1 MVSAKP
7 LKIGW
12 THHGDYF
19 KVVMDTYSRIQELKR
34 EHDQFQRSL
43 KGKKVSNDDV
53 AVLASKN
60 DAIGELALIVI
71 VFSAFTLEA
80 YINHYGINH
89 FSRNYFSNYLD
100 KLDLLA
106 KWLVI
111 PRVVTGKKLNPGS
124 HAMQDLSWLVSLR
137 NRLAHFKS
145 KTITV
150 EEIKESDFLWHEDAE
165 RAVGTVKR
173 VVSLLK
179 RIDPKA
185 ETDWVDQE
193 T

>member
-1 MVSAKP
+1 MKP
-7 LKIGW
+7 LKIAW
-12 THHGDYF
+12 THHGGYF
-19 KVVMDTYSRIQELKR
+19 KVVMDNYSRIQELKR

-43 KGKKVSNDDV
+43 EGKDMSDDDA

-60 DAIGELALIVI
+60 DAIGELALIVV

-80 YINHYGINH
+80 YINHYGINRL
-89 FSRNYFSNYLD
+89 SRNYFSNYLD

-111 PRVVTGKKLNPGS
+111 PRVVTGKKLDPGS
-124 HAMQDLSWLVSLR
+124 HAMQGLSWLVSLR
-137 NRLAHFKS
+137 NRLSHFKS

-150 EEIKESDFLWHEDAE
+150 EEIKESDWLWHEDAE
-165 RAVGTVKR
+165 TAVRTVKR

-179 RIDPKA
+179 RVDPKA
-185 ETDWVDQE
+185 ETDWLDQE

>member
-1 MVSAKP
+1 VPAKP
-7 LKIGW
+7 IKIAW
-12 THHGDYF
+12 TYHGDYF
-19 KVVMDTYSRIQELKR
+19 KVVTDTFSRIQELKQ
-34 EHDQFQRSL
+34 EHDQFQNNH
-43 KGKKVSNDDV
+43 KGKDLSNDDV
-53 AVLASKN
+53 DFLASRN

-80 YINHYGINH
+80 YINHYGINRL
-89 FSRNYFSNYLD
+89 SRNYFSSYLD

-111 PRVVTGKKLNPGS
+111 PRVVTGKKLDPGTA
-124 HAMQDLSWLVSLR
+124 AMQDLSWLVSLR

-150 EEIKESDFLWHEDAE
+150 AEIKESDWLWYEDAE
-165 RAVGTVKR
+165 KAVRTVKR

-179 RIDPKA
+179 RIDAKA
-185 ETDWVDQE
+185 DTDWLDHE

>member
-1 MVSAKP
+1 VSKKP
-7 LKIGW
+7 RKIAW

-19 KVVMDTYSRIQELKR
+19 KVVMDTYSQIQELKR

-43 KGKKVSNDDV
+43 NGKEMSDDDV

-89 FSRNYFSNYLD
+89 LSRNYFSRYLGR
-100 KLDLLA
+100 LDLLA
-106 KWLVI
+106 KWVVI
-111 PRVVTGKKLNPGS
+111 PRVVTGEKLDPGLQ
-124 HAMQDLSWLVSLR
+124 AMQDLSWLVSLR

-145 KTITV
+145 KTIAV
-150 EEIKESDFLWHEDAE
+150 EEIKESDWLWHEDAE
-165 RAVGTVKR
+165 RAVRTVR
-173 VVSLLK
+173 GVVSLLE

-185 ETDWVDQE
+185 ETYWLNQE

>member
-1 MVSAKP
+1 MSAKP
-7 LKIGW
+7 FKFAW

-19 KVVMDTYSRIQELKR
+19 KLVADSYSKIEELKR
-34 EHDQFQRSL
+34 EHDQFQISL
-43 KGKKVSNDDV
+43 KRKEVSDDDIDF
-53 AVLASKN
+53 LASRN
-60 DAIGELALIVI
+60 DTIGELALIVI

-80 YINHYGINH
+80 FINHHGISRL
-89 FSRNYFSNYLD
+89 SRNYFSKYLD

-124 HAMQDLSWLVSLR
+124 AAMQDLSWLVSLR

-145 KTITV
+145 KTISMD
-150 EEIKESDFLWHEDAE
+150 EIEESDWLWHEDAQ
-165 RAVGTVKR
+165 RAVRTVKR
-173 VVSLLK
+173 TVALLK
-179 RIDPKA
+179 RIDVK
-185 ETDWVDQE
+185 VDTEWLSRQ

>member
-1 MVSAKP
+1 MSVKP
-7 LKIGW
+7 LKIAW

-19 KVVMDTYSRIQELKR
+19 KVVMATYCKIQALKR

-43 KGKKVSNDDV
+43 KGKKISDDDV

-80 YINHYGINH
+80 YINHYAISRL
-89 FSRNYFSNYLD
+89 SRNYFSNYLD

-111 PRVVTGKKLNPGS
+111 PRVVTGKTLDPGS
-124 HAMQDLSWLVSLR
+124 RAMQDLSWLVSLR

-150 EEIKESDFLWHEDAE
+150 EELKESDWLWNEDAE
-165 RAVGTVKR
+165 RAVKTVKR
-173 VVSLLK
+173 VVSLLD
-179 RIDPKA
+179 RIDSKA
-185 ETDWVDQE
+185 ETDWIDQE
-193 T
+193 R

>member
-1 MVSAKP
+1 VPAKP
-7 LKIGW
+7 IKIAW

-19 KVVMDTYSRIQELKR
+19 KVVTDTFSRIQELKQ
-34 EHDQFQRSL
+34 EHDQFQNSHKEKDL
-43 KGKKVSNDDV
+43 SDDDV
-53 AVLASKN
+53 DFLASRN
-60 DAIGELALIVI
+60 NAIGELALIVI

-80 YINHYGINH
+80 YINHYGINRL
-89 FSRNYFSNYLD
+89 SRNYFSSYLD

-111 PRVVTGKKLNPGS
+111 PRVVTGKKLDLGTA
-124 HAMQDLSWLVSLR
+124 AMQDLSWLVSLR

-150 EEIKESDFLWHEDAE
+150 EEIKDSDWLWYEDAE
-165 RAVGTVKR
+165 KAVRTVKR

-179 RIDPKA
+179 RIDSKA
-185 ETDWVDQE
+185 DTDWLDHE

>member
-1 MVSAKP
+1 VSAKS
-7 LKIGW
+7 LKFAW

-19 KVVMDTYSRIQELKR
+19 KLVTDTYSRIEKLER
-34 EHDQFQRSL
+34 EHEQYQSSL
-43 KGKKVSNDDV
+43 EGKEMSDDDV
-53 AVLASKN
+53 DFLASRN

-80 YINHYGINH
+80 YINHYGISRL
-89 FSRNYFSNYLD
+89 SRNYFSKYLD

-106 KWLVI
+106 KWLII
-111 PRVVTGKKLNPGS
+111 PRVVTGKKLDPGS
-124 HAMQDLSWLVSLR
+124 AAMQDLSWLVSLR

-145 KTITV
+145 KKITV
-150 EEIKESDFLWHEDAE
+150 EDIEGSDWLWYEDAE
-165 RAVGTVKR
+165 RAVKTVKR

-179 RIDPKA
+179 RIDSKV
-185 ETDWVDQE
+185 ETDWLKQE

>member
-1 MVSAKP
+1 VSAKP
-7 LKIGW
+7 LKFAW

-19 KVVMDTYSRIQELKR
+19 KLVTDTYSRIEKLKR
-34 EHDQFQRSL
+34 EHYQFQKSL
-43 KGKKVSNDDV
+43 KGKKISDDDV
-53 AVLASKN
+53 DFLASRN
-60 DAIGELALIVI
+60 DAIGELSLIVI
-71 VFSAFTLEA
+71 VFSSFTLEA
-80 YINHYGINH
+80 YINHYGISRL
-89 FSRNYFSNYLD
+89 SRNYFSKYLD

-124 HAMQDLSWLVSLR
+124 TAMQDLSWLVSLR

-150 EEIKESDFLWHEDAE
+150 EGMDQSYWLWYEDAE
-165 RAVGTVKR
+165 RAVRTVKR

-179 RIDPKA
+179 RIDSKVD
-185 ETDWVDQE
+185 TDWLKQE

>member
-1 MVSAKP
+1 VSAKP
-7 LKIGW
+7 FKIAW

-34 EHDQFQRSL
+34 DHDEFQQSL
-43 KGKKVSNDDV
+43 NGKEASDDDV

-80 YINHYGINH
+80 YINHYGINRL
-89 FSRNYFSNYLD
+89 SRNYFASYLD

-106 KWLVI
+106 KWVVF
-111 PRVVTGKKLNPGS
+111 PRVVTGKEIDPGS
-124 HAMQDLSWLVSLR
+124 RPMQDLSWLVALR

-145 KTITV
+145 KTMAV

-165 RAVGTVKR
+165 RAVRTVKR

-179 RIDPKA
+179 RIDRRE
-185 ETDWVDQE
+185 ETDWLDQE

>member
-1 MVSAKP
+1 MSAILVKFA
-7 LKIGW
+7 W
-12 THHGDYF
+12 THHSNYF
-19 KVVMDTYSRIQELKR
+19 KLVTDTYSRIEKLEC

-43 KGKKVSNDDV
+43 KGKEMSDEDV
-53 AVLASKN
+53 DFLAARN

-71 VFSAFTLEA
+71 IFSAFTLEA
-80 YINHYGINH
+80 FINHYGIS
-89 FSRNYFSNYLD
+89 FLSRKYFSKYLD
-100 KLDLLA
+100 KLDLFS

-111 PRVVTGKKLNPGS
+111 PRIVTVKKLNPGS
-124 HAMQDLSWLVSLR
+124 ATMQDLSWLISLR

-150 EEIKESDFLWHEDAE
+150 EEMKGSDWLWYEDAK
-165 RAVGTVKR
+165 RAVMTVKR

-179 RIDPKA
+179 RIDSKVD
-185 ETDWVDQE
+185 TDWLKQE

>member
-1 MVSAKP
+1 MPVKP
-7 LKIGW
+7 LKIAW

-19 KVVMDTYSRIQELKR
+19 KVVTDTFSRIQELKQ
-34 EHDQFQRSL
+34 ELDQFQSSH
-43 KGKKVSNDDV
+43 KGKDLSDDDV
-53 AVLASKN
+53 DFLASRN

-80 YINHYGINH
+80 YINHYGISRL
-89 FSRNYFSNYLD
+89 SRNYFSIYLD

-111 PRVVTGKKLNPGS
+111 PRVVTGKKLDPGTA
-124 HAMQDLSWLVSLR
+124 AMQDLSWLVSFR

-145 KTITV
+145 KTITI
-150 EEIKESDFLWHEDAE
+150 EEIKESDWLWYEDAE
-165 RAVGTVKR
+165 KAVRTVKR

-179 RIDPKA
+179 RIDAKA
-185 ETDWVDQE
+185 DTDWLDHE

>member
-1 MVSAKP
+1 MSAKQF
-7 LKIGW
+7 KFAW

-19 KVVMDTYSRIQELKR
+19 KLVTHTYSQIEKLEQEHEQL
-34 EHDQFQRSL
+34 RSSL
-43 KGKKVSNDDV
+43 EGKEMSDDDV
-53 AVLASKN
+53 DFLASRN

-80 YINHYGINH
+80 YINHYSISRL
-89 FSRNYFSNYLD
+89 SRNYFSKYID

-106 KWLVI
+106 KWLVV

-124 HAMQDLSWLVSLR
+124 AAMQDLSWLVSLR

-150 EEIKESDFLWHEDAE
+150 EEIEQSDLLWYEDAE
-165 RAVGTVKR
+165 RAVRTVKR
-173 VVSLLK
+173 VVFLLK
-179 RIDPKA
+179 RIDSKVD
-185 ETDWVDQE
+185 TDWLNQE